1 MVFVVHGVCAHMCMQ
16 KPEDN
21 RSPFYFLRQ
30 GLSLNLE
37 SNHSAKLVVQQYT
50 HIDTYPHAGLIDAC
64 HHPAFTEVLG
74 SELVSS
80 RLPCR
85 SFAG

>member
-30 GLSLNLE
+30 GLSLNL
-37 SNHSAKLVVQQYT
+37 KL
-50 HIDTYPHAGLIDAC
+50 TYLTSLNLDLLNTKLQFIAA
-64 HHPAFTEVLG
+64 
-74 SELVSS
+74 
-80 RLPCR
+80 
-85 SFAG
+85 

>member
-1 MVFVVHGVCAHMCMQ
+1 MFACAYGGQ
-16 KPEDN
+16 RYSIFLD
-21 RSPFYFLRQ
+21 SYFLRQ
-30 GLSLNLE
+30 VLSLNLE